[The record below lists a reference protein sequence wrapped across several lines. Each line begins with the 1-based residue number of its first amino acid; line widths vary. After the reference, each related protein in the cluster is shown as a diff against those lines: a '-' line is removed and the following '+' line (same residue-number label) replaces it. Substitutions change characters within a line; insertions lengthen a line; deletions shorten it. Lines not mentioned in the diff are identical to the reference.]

1 MPVTIIAE
9 AGVNHNGSLEMAK
22 EMARAAK
29 ECGADIVKYQTAV
42 PELVVSKFAEKAEY
56 QKQTTDAAESQLEM
70 IRKLHFS
77 FEAHKEL
84 KEYCDSIGIQYLSAP
99 FDIPSVRFLGTL
111 GLPLIKMPSGE
122 ITNLPYLE
130 EMAKLHTPV
139 LLSTGMSTLD
149 EITDALGV
157 LDDGGCPEVTVL
169 HCNTQYPTPY
179 EDANL
184 TAMLELYEQFGLP
197 VGLSDHTPGW
207 ECDVAAAVLGAQV
220 IEKHF
225 TLDKSLP
232 GPDQKASLDPAEFK
246 AMVNAV
252 RHVEAALGDGHKHL
266 TASEAP
272 NKAIARK
279 SIVAAREIKAGE
291 VFTEDN
297 LTTKR
302 PGDGISPMRWHEVLG
317 QTAKRDFAEDE
328 KIEVGYAHH
337 LHRYRHAGGIWAAAA
352 CRAEGRGVRR
362 TRLAAC
368 RDGRA
373 PLPSAGRN
381 RARNRKRRFPHRRT
395 PANFYRRRRRA
406 GRLHDCTHH
415 QRF

>member
-22 EMARAAK
+22 EMARVAK
-29 ECGADIVKYQTAV
+29 ACGADIVKYQTAV
-42 PELVVSKFAEKAEY
+42 PELVVSRFAEKAAY

-77 FEAHKEL
+77 FDGHREL

-99 FDIPSVRFLGTL
+99 FDIPSVRFLASL
-111 GLPLIKMPSGE
+111 ELPLLKVPSGE

-130 EMAKLHTPV
+130 EVGKTRIPV
-139 LLSTGMSTLD
+139 LLSTGMSTLN
-149 EITDALGV
+149 EITDALGI
-157 LDDGGCPEVTVL
+157 LDDNGCPEATVL

-179 EDANL
+179 ADANL
-184 TAMLELYEQFGLP
+184 SAMLELFDQFGLP

-207 ECDVAAAVLGAQV
+207 ECDVAAAVLGATV

-246 AMVNAV
+246 AMVDAV
-252 RHVEAALGDGHKHL
+252 RHVEAALGDGRKHV

-272 NKAIARK
+272 NKPIARK
-279 SIVAAREIKAGE
+279 SIVAARAIAKGE
-291 VFTEDN
+291 VFTADN

-302 PGDGISPMRWHEVLG
+302 PGDGVSPMRWHEVLG
-317 QTAKRDFAEDE
+317 QTARRDFAEDE
-328 KIEVGYAHH
+328 KIE
-337 LHRYRHAGGIWAAAA
+337 L
-352 CRAEGRGVRR
+352 
-362 TRLAAC
+362 
-368 RDGRA
+368 
-373 PLPSAGRN
+373 
-381 RARNRKRRFPHRRT
+381 
-395 PANFYRRRRRA
+395 
-406 GRLHDCTHH
+406 
-415 QRF
+415 

>member
-22 EMARAAK
+22 EMARVAK
-29 ECGADIVKYQTAV
+29 ACGADIVKYQTAV

-77 FEAHKEL
+77 FDAHREL
-84 KEYCDSIGIQYLSAP
+84 KEYCDSIGIQYLSAA

-111 GLPLIKMPSGE
+111 NLPLLKIPSGE

-130 EMAKLHTPV
+130 EVAKLHTPV
-139 LLSTGMSTLD
+139 LLSTGMSNLN
-149 EITDALGV
+149 EITDALAV
-157 LDDGGCPEVTVL
+157 LDEGGCPEATVL

-184 TAMLELYEQFGLP
+184 TAMLELFEQFGLP

-207 ECDVAAAVLGAQV
+207 ECDVAAMVLGAQV

-232 GPDQKASLDPAEFK
+232 GPDQQASLDPAEFA
-246 AMVNAV
+246 AMVQAV

-279 SIVAAREIKAGE
+279 SIVAARPIAEGEI
-291 VFTEDN
+291 FTEEN

-302 PGDGISPMRWHEVLG
+302 PGDGVSPMRWHEVLG
-317 QTAKRDFAEDE
+317 LRAKRAFAEDE
-328 KIEVGYAHH
+328 KIE
-337 LHRYRHAGGIWAAAA
+337 L
-352 CRAEGRGVRR
+352 
-362 TRLAAC
+362 
-368 RDGRA
+368 
-373 PLPSAGRN
+373 
-381 RARNRKRRFPHRRT
+381 
-395 PANFYRRRRRA
+395 
-406 GRLHDCTHH
+406 
-415 QRF
+415 

>member
-22 EMARAAK
+22 EMARVAK
-29 ECGADIVKYQTAV
+29 ACGADIVKYQTAV

-77 FEAHKEL
+77 FDAHREL
-84 KEYCDSIGIQYLSAP
+84 KEYCDSIGIQYLSAA

-111 GLPLIKMPSGE
+111 NLPLLKIPSGE

-130 EMAKLHTPV
+130 EVAKLHTPV
-139 LLSTGMSTLD
+139 LLSTGMSNLN
-149 EITDALGV
+149 EITDALAV
-157 LDDGGCPEVTVL
+157 LDEGGCPEATVL

-184 TAMLELYEQFGLP
+184 TAMLELFEQFGLP

-207 ECDVAAAVLGAQV
+207 ECDVAATVLGAQV

-232 GPDQKASLDPAEFK
+232 GPDQQASLDPAEF
-246 AMVNAV
+246 AWMVQAV

-266 TASEAP
+266 TESEAP

-279 SIVAAREIKAGE
+279 SIVAARPIAEGE
-291 VFTEDN
+291 VFTEEN

-302 PGDGISPMRWHEVLG
+302 PGDGVSPMRWHEVLG
-317 QTAKRDFAEDE
+317 LRAKRAFAEDE
-328 KIEVGYAHH
+328 KIE
-337 LHRYRHAGGIWAAAA
+337 L
-352 CRAEGRGVRR
+352 
-362 TRLAAC
+362 
-368 RDGRA
+368 
-373 PLPSAGRN
+373 
-381 RARNRKRRFPHRRT
+381 
-395 PANFYRRRRRA
+395 
-406 GRLHDCTHH
+406 
-415 QRF
+415 

>member
-1 MPVTIIAE
+1 MPITIIAE

-22 EMARAAK
+22 EMARVAK
-29 ECGADIVKYQTAV
+29 ACGADIVKYQTAV
-42 PELVVSKFAEKAEY
+42 PELVVSKFAQKAEY

-70 IRKLHFS
+70 IRRLHFS
-77 FEAHKEL
+77 FDAHREL

-99 FDIPSVRFLGTL
+99 FDLPSVRFLGTL
-111 GLPLIKMPSGE
+111 GLPLLKIPSGE

-130 EMAKLHTPV
+130 AMAALKTPV
-139 LLSTGMSTLD
+139 LLSTGMSSLD

-157 LDDGGCPEVTVL
+157 LDDGGCPEVTIL

-184 TAMLELYEQFGLP
+184 TAMIELYEQFGLP

-246 AMVNAV
+246 AMVEAV
-252 RHVEAALGDGHKHL
+252 RHVEAALGDGHKRL
-266 TASEAP
+266 TESEAP

-279 SIVAAREIKAGE
+279 SIVAARQIKAGE
-291 VFTEDN
+291 VFTEEN

-302 PGDGISPMRWHEVLG
+302 PGDGISPMRWHEILG

-328 KIEVGYAHH
+328 KIEV
-337 LHRYRHAGGIWAAAA
+337 
-352 CRAEGRGVRR
+352 
-362 TRLAAC
+362 
-368 RDGRA
+368 
-373 PLPSAGRN
+373 
-381 RARNRKRRFPHRRT
+381 
-395 PANFYRRRRRA
+395 
-406 GRLHDCTHH
+406 
-415 QRF
+415 

>member
-22 EMARAAK
+22 EMARVAK

-99 FDIPSVRFLGTL
+99 FDVPSVKFLGTL
-111 GLPLIKMPSGE
+111 GLPLLKIPSGE

-130 EMAKLHTPV
+130 AMAAQKTPV

-149 EITDALGV
+149 EITDALGL
-157 LDDGGCPEVTVL
+157 LDDGGCPEVTIL

-184 TAMLELYEQFGLP
+184 TAMIELYDQFGLP

-207 ECDVAAAVLGAQV
+207 ECDVAATVLGAQV

-232 GPDQKASLDPAEFK
+232 GPDQKASLDPAEFA
-246 AMVNAV
+246 AMVLAV
-252 RHVEAALGDGHKHL
+252 RHAEAALGDGHKHL

-279 SIVAAREIKAGE
+279 SIVAARPIKAGE
-291 VFTEDN
+291 VFTTEN
-297 LTTKR
+297 LLTKR
-302 PGDGISPMRWHEVLG
+302 PGDGISPMLWYTVLG

-328 KIEVGYAHH
+328 KIE
-337 LHRYRHAGGIWAAAA
+337 L
-352 CRAEGRGVRR
+352 
-362 TRLAAC
+362 
-368 RDGRA
+368 
-373 PLPSAGRN
+373 
-381 RARNRKRRFPHRRT
+381 
-395 PANFYRRRRRA
+395 
-406 GRLHDCTHH
+406 
-415 QRF
+415 